1 MTRHVRAPG
10 FSRAVYEVRYME
22 LIYLDHAA
30 TTRPDPRV
38 VEAMRPYVAEHFG
51 NPLSTHPFGER
62 PREALE
68 RAREQLAALLMCES
82 RDVIFTSSGSE
93 ANNLAVKGVALARE
107 KKGKHLVVS
116 AIEHQSVMNAAR
128 SMARLG
134 WEVTTV
140 PVDCYGLVDPGEL
153 TAALR
158 ADTTLVCVNLANLEV
173 GTIEPVAELVE
184 VVKENSEA
192 AFHADAVQA
201 VGHVPVDVGE
211 LGVDLLSVSGHR
223 FYGPKG
229 SGALYFKRGV
239 RVQPL
244 IDGGIQ
250 EGGRRAG
257 TEDVPAIVGLGEAAR
272 IAAEEMQGRSARV
285 RALRDRLHEGLFER
299 IPYLHLNGH
308 PLKRL
313 PTHESVC
320 VEYVEGEAMIL
331 FLLREGICTSSG
343 STCSS
348 RALKASHVL
357 LACGLE
363 PAVAQG
369 SLQFT
374 LGQDNT
380 EEQIDKV
387 LDVLAEVAKR
397 LRAMSPIYPGDKAD

>member
-1 MTRHVRAPG
+1 
-10 FSRAVYEVRYME
+10 ME

-51 NPLSTHPFGER
+51 NPLSTHPFGEK

-68 RAREQLAALLMCES
+68 RAREQLGALLSCES
-82 RDVIFTSSGSE
+82 REVIFTSSGSE

-116 AIEHQSVMNAAR
+116 AVEHESVMNAAR

-140 PVDCYGLVDPGEL
+140 PVDCYGLVDPGDL
-153 TAALR
+153 KATLR
-158 ADTTLVCVNLANLEV
+158 PETTLVCVNLANLEI
-173 GTIEPVAELVE
+173 GTVEPVGALVE
-184 VVKENSEA
+184 VVKENSAA

-229 SGALYFKRGV
+229 SGALYVKRGV

-244 IDGGIQ
+244 VDGGIQ

-272 IAAEEMQGRSARV
+272 VAAEEMQGRSARV

-308 PLKRL
+308 PEKRL

-320 VEYVEGEAMIL
+320 VEYVEGEAMVL
-331 FLLREGICTSSG
+331 LLLREGICTSSG

-374 LGQDNT
+374 LGPDNT
-380 EEQIDKV
+380 EEQINKV
-387 LDVLAEVAKR
+387 VDVLPEVAKR
-397 LRAMSPIYPGDKAD
+397 LRSLSPIYPGDRAD

>member
-1 MTRHVRAPG
+1 MG
-10 FSRAVYEVRYME
+10 

-38 VEAMRPYVAEHFG
+38 VDAMQPYFREYFG
-51 NPLSTHPFGER
+51 NPLSTHPFGEK

-68 RAREQLAALLMCES
+68 RARGQLASLLGCEN
-82 RDVIFTSSGSE
+82 RELIFTSSGSE

-107 KKGKHLVVS
+107 NKGKHVVIS
-116 AIEHQSVMNAAR
+116 AVEHESVTNAAQ
-128 SMARLG
+128 SLAKLG

-140 PVDCYGLVDPGEL
+140 PVDCYGIVDADDL
-153 TAALR
+153 RAALR
-158 ADTTLVCVNLANLEV
+158 ADTTLVCVNLANLEI
-173 GTIEPVAELVE
+173 GTIEPIAELVK
-184 VVKENSEA
+184 VVKENSGA
-192 AFHADAVQA
+192 AFHADAMQA
-201 VGHVPVDVGE
+201 VGHMPVDVGE

-229 SGALYFKRGV
+229 SGALYFKKGV
-239 RVQPL
+239 RVKPQ
-244 IDGGIQ
+244 IDGGVQ

-257 TEDVPAIVGLGEAAR
+257 TEDVPAVVGLGEAAR
-272 IAAEEMQGRSARV
+272 IAEEEMEQRSAYV
-285 RALRDRLHEGLFER
+285 RALRDRLHDGLFER
-299 IPYLHLNGH
+299 IPHLYLNGH
-308 PLKRL
+308 PERRL

-331 FLLREGICTSSG
+331 FLVREGICTSSG

-357 LACGLE
+357 LACGLD

-374 LGQDNT
+374 LGRENT
-380 EEQIDKV
+380 SGEIERV
-387 LDVLAEVAKR
+387 LDVLPEVAKR
-397 LRAMSPIYPGDKAD
+397 LRAMSPIYPGDDKA

>member
-1 MTRHVRAPG
+1 MD
-10 FSRAVYEVRYME
+10 

-38 VEAMRPYVAEHFG
+38 VDAMQPYFGEHFG
-51 NPLSTHPFGER
+51 NPLSTHPFGEK
-62 PREALE
+62 PRQALE
-68 RAREQLAALLMCES
+68 RAREQLASLLNCES
-82 RDVIFTSSGSE
+82 RELIFTSSGSE
-93 ANNLAVKGVALARE
+93 ANNLAVKGVGLARE
-107 KKGKHLVVS
+107 KKGKHVVIS
-116 AIEHQSVMNAAR
+116 AVEHQSVTNAAQ

-140 PVDCYGLVDPGEL
+140 PVDCYGLVDPDDLRG
-153 TAALR
+153 ALR
-158 ADTTLVCVNLANLEV
+158 ADTALVCVNLANLEI
-173 GTIEPVAELVE
+173 GTVEPVAELVK
-184 VVKENSEA
+184 VVKENSKA
-192 AFHADAVQA
+192 AFHADAAQA
-201 VGHVPVDVGE
+201 VGHIPVDVRE

-229 SGALYFKRGV
+229 AGALYFTKGV

-257 TEDVPAIVGLGEAAR
+257 TENVAAVVGLGEAAR
-272 IAAEEMQGRSARV
+272 IAEEEMADRSARIK
-285 RALRDRLHEGLFER
+285 ALRDRLHDGLFQR
-299 IPYLHLNGH
+299 IPRLHLNGH
-308 PLKRL
+308 PEKRL

-331 FLLREGICTSSG
+331 LLVREGICTSSG

-380 EEQIDKV
+380 AKDIDKV
-387 LDVLAEVAKR
+387 LDVLPAVAKR
-397 LRAMSPIYPGDKAD
+397 LRAMSPIYPGDAAV

>member
-1 MTRHVRAPG
+1 MG
-10 FSRAVYEVRYME
+10 

-38 VEAMRPYVAEHFG
+38 VEAMQPYFREYFG
-51 NPLSTHPFGER
+51 NPLSTHPFGEK

-68 RAREQLAALLMCES
+68 RARGQLASLLGCEN
-82 RDVIFTSSGSE
+82 RELIFTSSGSE
-93 ANNLAVKGVALARE
+93 ANNLAVKGVTLARE
-107 KKGKHLVVS
+107 NKGKHVVIS
-116 AIEHQSVMNAAR
+116 ALEHRSVTNAAQSLAKR
-128 SMARLG
+128 G

-140 PVDCYGLVDPGEL
+140 PVDCYGIVDPDDL
-153 TAALR
+153 RAALR
-158 ADTTLVCVNLANLEV
+158 GDTTLVCVNLANLEI
-173 GTIEPVAELVE
+173 GTIEPIAELVK
-184 VVKENSEA
+184 VVKENSSA

-201 VGHVPVDVGE
+201 VGHIPVDVGE

-229 SGALYFKRGV
+229 SGALYFKKGV

-257 TEDVPAIVGLGEAAR
+257 TEDVPAVVGLGEAAR
-272 IAAEEMQGRSARV
+272 IAEEEMEQRSAHV
-285 RALRDRLHEGLFER
+285 RALRDRLHDGLFER
-299 IPYLHLNGH
+299 IPHLHLNGH
-308 PLKRL
+308 PERRL

-331 FLLREGICTSSG
+331 FLVREGVCASSG

-357 LACGLE
+357 LACGLD

-369 SLQFT
+369 SIQFT
-374 LGQDNT
+374 LGRENT
-380 EEQIDKV
+380 SEEIEKV
-387 LDVLAEVAKR
+387 LNVLPEVAKC
-397 LRAMSPIYPGDKAD
+397 LRAMSPIYPGDDEA

>member
-1 MTRHVRAPG
+1 
-10 FSRAVYEVRYME
+10 ME
-22 LIYLDHAA
+22 FIYLDHAA

-51 NPLSTHPFGER
+51 NPLSTHPFGEK
-62 PREALE
+62 PREAVE
-68 RAREQLAALLMCES
+68 RAREHLAALLSCES
-82 RDVIFTSSGSE
+82 REVIFTSSGSE

-107 KKGKHLVVS
+107 KKGRHLVVS
-116 AIEHQSVMNAAR
+116 AVEHQSVMNAAR

-140 PVDCYGLVDPGEL
+140 PVDCYGLVDPDEL
-153 TAALR
+153 KAALR
-158 ADTTLVCVNLANLEV
+158 ADTTLVCVNLANLEI
-173 GTIEPVAELVE
+173 GTIEPVAELAV

-201 VGHVPVDVGE
+201 VGHIPVDVGE

-239 RVQPL
+239 RLQPL
-244 IDGGIQ
+244 VDGGIQ
-250 EGGRRAG
+250 EGGRRGG

-272 IAAEEMQGRSARV
+272 IATEEMQSRSARI
-285 RALRDRLHEGLFER
+285 RALRDRLHDGLFER
-299 IPYLHLNGH
+299 IPHLHLNGH
-308 PLKRL
+308 PEKRL

-320 VEYVEGEAMIL
+320 VEYVEGEAMV
-331 FLLREGICTSSG
+331 LLLSREGICTSSG

-387 LDVLAEVAKR
+387 LAVLPEVAKR
-397 LRAMSPIYPGDKAD
+397 LRAMSPIYPGDERD

>member
-1 MTRHVRAPG
+1 MTT
-10 FSRAVYEVRYME
+10 

-38 VEAMRPYVAEHFG
+38 VEAMQPYFSEYFG
-51 NPLSTHPFGER
+51 NPLSSHPFGEE
-62 PREALE
+62 PRKALA
-68 RAREQLAALLMCES
+68 RAREQLAALLNCEAAEI
-82 RDVIFTSSGSE
+82 IFTSSGTE
-93 ANNLAVKGVALARE
+93 ANNLAVKGVAFARE
-107 KKGKHLVVS
+107 KKGKHVVLS
-116 AIEHQSVMNAAR
+116 AVEHQSVMNSAQ

-134 WEVTTV
+134 WEITTV
-140 PVDCYGLVDPGEL
+140 PTDCHGLVDPNDVK
-153 TAALR
+153 AALR
-158 ADTTLVCVNLANLEV
+158 ADTTLVCVNLANLEI
-173 GTIEPVAELVE
+173 GTVEPIAEIGKI
-184 VVKENSEA
+184 VKENSGA

-201 VGHVPVDVGE
+201 VGHVPVDVQA

-229 SGALYFKRGV
+229 VGALFYKKGV
-239 RVQPL
+239 RVQPQ

-272 IAAEEMQGRSARV
+272 IAREEMAERSARV
-285 RALRDRLHEGLFER
+285 RALRDRLHEGLFAR
-299 IPYLHLNGH
+299 IPHLHLNGH
-308 PLKRL
+308 PRLRL

-331 FLLREGICTSSG
+331 FLVREGICTSSG

-357 LACGLE
+357 LACGLD

-374 LGQDNT
+374 LGSDNT
-380 EEQIDKV
+380 EEQIGRV
-387 LDVLAEVAKR
+387 LDVLPVVAKR
-397 LRAMSPIYPGDKAD
+397 LRAMSPLYPGGESA

>member
-1 MTRHVRAPG
+1 
-10 FSRAVYEVRYME
+10 ME

-51 NPLSTHPFGER
+51 NPLSTHPFGEK
-62 PREALE
+62 PREAVE
-68 RAREQLAALLMCES
+68 RAREQLAALLNCEN
-82 RDVIFTSSGSE
+82 RELIFTSSGSE

-107 KKGKHLVVS
+107 KKGRHLVVS
-116 AIEHQSVMNAAR
+116 AVEHQSVMNAAR
-128 SMARLG
+128 SMAKLG

-153 TAALR
+153 KAALR
-158 ADTTLVCVNLANLEV
+158 ADTTLVCVNLANLEI
-173 GTIEPVAELVE
+173 GTVEPVTELVE

-244 IDGGIQ
+244 VDGGIQ

-285 RALRDRLHEGLFER
+285 RALRDRLHEGLFKR

-308 PLKRL
+308 PQKRL

-320 VEYVEGEAMIL
+320 VEYVEGEAMVL
-331 FLLREGICTSSG
+331 FLIREGICTSSG

-374 LGQDNT
+374 LGRENT
-380 EEQIDKV
+380 EEQIDEV
-387 LDVLAEVAKR
+387 LDVLPEVAKR
-397 LRAMSPIYPGDKAD
+397 LREMSPIYPGDKAD

>member
-1 MTRHVRAPG
+1 MD
-10 FSRAVYEVRYME
+10 

-38 VEAMRPYVAEHFG
+38 VEAMQPYFAEYFG
-51 NPLSTHPFGER
+51 NPLSTHPFGEE

-68 RAREQLAALLMCES
+68 RARGELAALLNAEPA
-82 RDVIFTSSGSE
+82 RFIVTSCGTE
-93 ANNLAVKGVALARE
+93 ANNLAVKGVAFARE
-107 KKGKHLVVS
+107 KKGKHIVLS
-116 AIEHQSVMNAAR
+116 AVEHQSVMNAAQ
-128 SMARLG
+128 SMAKLG

-140 PVDCYGLVDPGEL
+140 PTDCYGLVSPDDVK
-153 TAALR
+153 AALR
-158 ADTTLVCVNLANLEV
+158 ADTTLVCVNLANLEI
-173 GTIEPVAELVE
+173 GTIEPIGEIAK
-184 VVKENSEA
+184 VVKENSAA

-201 VGHVPVDVGE
+201 VGHIPVDVAA

-229 SGALYFKRGV
+229 VGALYYGKGV
-239 RVQPL
+239 RVQPQ

-257 TEDVPAIVGLGEAAR
+257 TENVPAIVGLGEAAR
-272 IAAEEMQGRSARV
+272 IAREEMGERSSRI
-285 RALRDRLHEGLFER
+285 RTLRDKFHEGLFAR
-299 IPYLHLNGH
+299 IPHLHLNGH
-308 PLKRL
+308 PERRL

-331 FLLREGICTSSG
+331 FLVREGICTSSG

-348 RALKASHVL
+348 RALKASHVI
-357 LACGLE
+357 LACGLD

-374 LGQDNT
+374 LGTDNT
-380 EEQIDKV
+380 EEQIERV
-387 LDVLAEVAKR
+387 LDVLPEVANR
-397 LRAMSPIYPGDKAD
+397 LRAMSPIYPGD

>member
-1 MTRHVRAPG
+1 MA
-10 FSRAVYEVRYME
+10 

-38 VEAMRPYVAEHFG
+38 VEAMQPYFREYFG
-51 NPLSTHPFGER
+51 NPLSTHPFGEK

-68 RAREQLAALLMCES
+68 RARGQLASLLGCEN
-82 RDVIFTSSGSE
+82 RELIFTSSGSE

-107 KKGKHLVVS
+107 NKGKHVVIS
-116 AIEHQSVMNAAR
+116 AIEHESVTNAAQ
-128 SMARLG
+128 SLAKLG

-140 PVDCYGLVDPGEL
+140 PVDCYGIVDPDDL
-153 TAALR
+153 RAALR
-158 ADTTLVCVNLANLEV
+158 ADTTLVCVNLANLEI
-173 GTIEPVAELVE
+173 GTIEPIAELVK
-184 VVKENSEA
+184 VVKENSGA
-192 AFHADAVQA
+192 AFHADAMQA
-201 VGHVPVDVGE
+201 VGHMPVDVVG

-229 SGALYFKRGV
+229 SGALYFKKGV
-239 RVQPL
+239 RVKPQ

-257 TEDVPAIVGLGEAAR
+257 TEDVPAVVGLGEAAR
-272 IAAEEMQGRSARV
+272 IAEAEMEQRSAHVRV
-285 RALRDRLHEGLFER
+285 LRDRLHDGLFER
-299 IPYLHLNGH
+299 IPHLYLNGH
-308 PLKRL
+308 PERRL

-331 FLLREGICTSSG
+331 FLVREGICTSSG

-357 LACGLE
+357 LACGLD

-374 LGQDNT
+374 LGRENT
-380 EEQIDKV
+380 SGEIERV
-387 LDVLAEVAKR
+387 LDVLPEVAKR
-397 LRAMSPIYPGDKAD
+397 LRAMSPIYPGDDKA

>member
-1 MTRHVRAPG
+1 MTT
-10 FSRAVYEVRYME
+10 

-38 VEAMRPYVAEHFG
+38 VEAMQPYFSEYFG
-51 NPLSTHPFGER
+51 NPLSTHPFGEE
-62 PREALE
+62 PRKVLE
-68 RAREQLAALLMCES
+68 RAREELAALLNCEAAEI
-82 RDVIFTSSGSE
+82 IFTSSGTE
-93 ANNLAVKGVALARE
+93 ANNLAVKGVAFARE
-107 KKGKHLVVS
+107 KKGKHVVLS
-116 AIEHQSVMNAAR
+116 AVEHQSVMNSAQ

-134 WEVTTV
+134 WEITTV
-140 PVDCYGLVDPGEL
+140 PTDCHGLVDPNDVK
-153 TAALR
+153 AALR
-158 ADTTLVCVNLANLEV
+158 ADTTLVCVNLANLEI
-173 GTIEPVAELVE
+173 GTIEPIAEIGKI
-184 VVKENSEA
+184 VKENSGA

-201 VGHVPVDVGE
+201 VGHIPVDVQA

-229 SGALYFKRGV
+229 VGALFYKKGV
-239 RVQPL
+239 RVQPQ

-272 IAAEEMQGRSARV
+272 IAREEMAERSARV
-285 RALRDRLHEGLFER
+285 RALRDRLHEGLFAR
-299 IPYLHLNGH
+299 IPHLHLNGH
-308 PLKRL
+308 PRLRL

-331 FLLREGICTSSG
+331 FLVREGICTSSG

-357 LACGLE
+357 LACGLD

-374 LGQDNT
+374 LGSDNT
-380 EEQIDKV
+380 EEQIGRV
-387 LDVLAEVAKR
+387 LDVLPVVAKR
-397 LRAMSPIYPGDKAD
+397 LRAMSPLYPGGESA

>member
-1 MTRHVRAPG
+1 MD
-10 FSRAVYEVRYME
+10 

-38 VEAMRPYVAEHFG
+38 VEAMQPYFGEYFG
-51 NPLSTHPFGER
+51 NPLSTHPFGEK
-62 PREALE
+62 PREAVE
-68 RAREQLAALLMCES
+68 RAREQLAALLGCES
-82 RDVIFTSSGSE
+82 RELIFTSSGSE
-93 ANNLAVKGVALARE
+93 ANNLAVKGAASARE
-107 KKGKHLVVS
+107 KKGKHLVIS
-116 AIEHQSVMNAAR
+116 ALEHNSITNSAQTMGK
-128 SMARLG
+128 LG

-140 PVDCYGLVDPGEL
+140 PVDCYGMVDAEEL
-153 TAALR
+153 KGALR
-158 ADTTLVCVNLANLEV
+158 ADTTLVCVNLANLEI
-173 GTIEPVAELVE
+173 GTIEPITELVKA
-184 VVKENSEA
+184 VKENSNA
-192 AFHADAVQA
+192 LFHADAVQA
-201 VGHVPVDVGE
+201 VGHIPVDVKE

-229 SGALYFKRGV
+229 SGALFVKRGV
-239 RVQPL
+239 RVRPQ

-272 IAAEEMQGRSARV
+272 IAKDEMEDRSKRV
-285 RALRDRLHEGLFER
+285 RALRDRLHDGLFER
-299 IPYLHLNGH
+299 IPHLHLNGH
-308 PLKRL
+308 PEQRL

-331 FLLREGICTSSG
+331 FLVREGICTSSG

-357 LACGLE
+357 LACGLD

-374 LGQDNT
+374 LGSDNT
-380 EEQIDKV
+380 AEEIDKV
-387 LDVLAEVAKR
+387 LEILPAVAKR
-397 LRAMSPIYPGDKAD
+397 LRAMSPIYPGDENA

>member
-1 MTRHVRAPG
+1 MD
-10 FSRAVYEVRYME
+10 

-38 VEAMRPYVAEHFG
+38 VDAMQPYFGEHFG
-51 NPLSTHPFGER
+51 NPLSTHPFGEK
-62 PREALE
+62 PRQALE
-68 RAREQLAALLMCES
+68 RAREQLASLLNCES
-82 RDVIFTSSGSE
+82 RELIFTSSGSE
-93 ANNLAVKGVALARE
+93 ANNLAVKGVGLARE
-107 KKGKHLVVS
+107 KKGKHVVIS
-116 AIEHQSVMNAAR
+116 AVEHQSVTNAAQ

-140 PVDCYGLVDPGEL
+140 PVDCYGLVDPDDLRG
-153 TAALR
+153 ALR
-158 ADTTLVCVNLANLEV
+158 ADTTLVCVNLANLEI
-173 GTIEPVAELVE
+173 GTVEPIAELVK
-184 VVKENSEA
+184 VVKENSNA
-192 AFHADAVQA
+192 AFHADAAQA
-201 VGHVPVDVGE
+201 VGHVPVDVRE

-229 SGALYFKRGV
+229 AGALYFTKGV

-257 TEDVPAIVGLGEAAR
+257 TENVAAVVGLGEAAR
-272 IAAEEMQGRSARV
+272 IAEEEMADRSARIK
-285 RALRDRLHEGLFER
+285 ALRDRLHDGLFQR
-299 IPYLHLNGH
+299 IPRLHLNGH
-308 PLKRL
+308 PERRL

-331 FLLREGICTSSG
+331 LLVREGICTSSG

-380 EEQIDKV
+380 AKDIDKV
-387 LDVLAEVAKR
+387 LDVLPAVAKR
-397 LRAMSPIYPGDKAD
+397 LRAMSPIYPGDAAV

>member
-1 MTRHVRAPG
+1 MG
-10 FSRAVYEVRYME
+10 

-38 VEAMRPYVAEHFG
+38 VEAIQPYFRKYFG
-51 NPLSTHPFGER
+51 NPLSTHPFGEK

-68 RAREQLAALLMCES
+68 RARGQLASLLGCEN
-82 RDVIFTSSGSE
+82 RELIFTSSGSE

-107 KKGKHLVVS
+107 NKGKHVVIS
-116 AIEHQSVMNAAR
+116 AIEHESVTNAAQ
-128 SMARLG
+128 SLAKLG
-134 WEVTTV
+134 WEVATV
-140 PVDCYGLVDPGEL
+140 PVDCYGIVDADDL
-153 TAALR
+153 RAALR
-158 ADTTLVCVNLANLEV
+158 ADTTLVCVNLANLEI
-173 GTIEPVAELVE
+173 GTIEPIAELVK
-184 VVKENSEA
+184 VVKENSGA
-192 AFHADAVQA
+192 AFHADAMQA
-201 VGHVPVDVGE
+201 VGHIPVDVVE

-229 SGALYFKRGV
+229 SGALYFKKGV
-239 RVQPL
+239 RVKPQ

-257 TEDVPAIVGLGEAAR
+257 TEDVPAVVGLGEAAR
-272 IAAEEMQGRSARV
+272 IAEEEIEERSAHV
-285 RALRDRLHEGLFER
+285 RALRDRLHDGLFER
-299 IPYLHLNGH
+299 IPHLYLNGH
-308 PLKRL
+308 PERRL

-331 FLLREGICTSSG
+331 FLVREGICTSSG

-357 LACGLE
+357 LACGLD

-374 LGQDNT
+374 LGRENT
-380 EEQIDKV
+380 SEEIERV
-387 LDVLAEVAKR
+387 LDVLPEVAKR
-397 LRAMSPIYPGDKAD
+397 LRAMSPIYPGDDKA

>member
-1 MTRHVRAPG
+1 MD
-10 FSRAVYEVRYME
+10 

-38 VEAMRPYVAEHFG
+38 VDAMQPYFGEHFG
-51 NPLSTHPFGER
+51 NPLSTHPFGEK
-62 PREALE
+62 PRQALE
-68 RAREQLAALLMCES
+68 RAREQLASLLNCES
-82 RDVIFTSSGSE
+82 RELIFTSSGSE
-93 ANNLAVKGVALARE
+93 ANNLAVKGVGLARE
-107 KKGKHLVVS
+107 KKGKHVVIS
-116 AIEHQSVMNAAR
+116 AVEHQSVTNAAQ

-140 PVDCYGLVDPGEL
+140 PVDCYGLVDPDDLRG
-153 TAALR
+153 ALR
-158 ADTTLVCVNLANLEV
+158 ADTTLVCVNLANLEI
-173 GTIEPVAELVE
+173 GTVEPIAELVK
-184 VVKENSEA
+184 VVKENSNA
-192 AFHADAVQA
+192 AFHADAAQA
-201 VGHVPVDVGE
+201 VGHVPVDVRE

-229 SGALYFKRGV
+229 AGALYFTKGV

-257 TEDVPAIVGLGEAAR
+257 TENVAAVVGLGEAAR
-272 IAAEEMQGRSARV
+272 IAEEEMADRSARIK
-285 RALRDRLHEGLFER
+285 ALRDRLHDGLFQR
-299 IPYLHLNGH
+299 IPRLHLNGH
-308 PLKRL
+308 PEKRL

-331 FLLREGICTSSG
+331 LLVREGICTSSG

-380 EEQIDKV
+380 AKDIDKV
-387 LDVLAEVAKR
+387 LDVLPAVAKR
-397 LRAMSPIYPGDKAD
+397 LRAMSPIYPGDAAV

>member
-1 MTRHVRAPG
+1 MD
-10 FSRAVYEVRYME
+10 

-38 VEAMRPYVAEHFG
+38 VEAMRPYFAEHFG
-51 NPLSTHPFGER
+51 NPLSTHPFGEK
-62 PREALE
+62 PREAVE
-68 RAREQLAALLMCES
+68 RAREQLAALLGCES
-82 RDVIFTSSGSE
+82 RELIFTSSGSE
-93 ANNLAVKGVALARE
+93 ANNLAVKGAAFARE
-107 KKGKHLVVS
+107 NKGKHVVIS
-116 AIEHQSVMNAAR
+116 ALEHQSITNAAQ
-128 SMARLG
+128 SMVKLG

-140 PVDCYGLVDPGEL
+140 PVDCYGVVDGDGL
-153 TAALR
+153 RAALR
-158 ADTTLVCVNLANLEV
+158 ADTTLVCVNLANLEI
-173 GTIEPVAELVE
+173 GTIEPITELVK
-184 VVKENSEA
+184 VVKENSNA
-192 AFHADAVQA
+192 LFHADAVQA
-201 VGHVPVDVGE
+201 VGHIPVDVKE

-229 SGALYFKRGV
+229 SGALFFKRGV
-239 RVQPL
+239 RVRPQ

-272 IAAEEMQGRSARV
+272 IAQDEMEERSARV
-285 RALRDRLHEGLFER
+285 RVLRDKLHEGLFER

-308 PLKRL
+308 PERRL

-320 VEYVEGEAMIL
+320 VEYVEGEAMVL
-331 FLLREGICTSSG
+331 FLVREGICTSSG

-357 LACGLE
+357 LACDLD

-374 LGQDNT
+374 LGCDNT
-380 EEQIDKV
+380 VEEIDKV
-387 LDVLAEVAKR
+387 LEVLPEVAKK
-397 LRAMSPIYPGDKAD
+397 LRAMSPIYPGGEEI

>member
-1 MTRHVRAPG
+1 MA
-10 FSRAVYEVRYME
+10 

-38 VEAMRPYVAEHFG
+38 VEAMQPYFREYFG
-51 NPLSTHPFGER
+51 NPLSTHPFGEK

-68 RAREQLAALLMCES
+68 RARGQLASLLGCEN
-82 RDVIFTSSGSE
+82 RELIFTSSGSE

-107 KKGKHLVVS
+107 NKGKHVVIS
-116 AIEHQSVMNAAR
+116 ALEHRSVTNAAQSLAKR
-128 SMARLG
+128 G

-140 PVDCYGLVDPGEL
+140 PVDCYGIVDPDDL
-153 TAALR
+153 KAALR
-158 ADTTLVCVNLANLEV
+158 ADTTLVCVNLANLEI
-173 GTIEPVAELVE
+173 GTIEPIAELVK
-184 VVKENSEA
+184 VVKENSSA
-192 AFHADAVQA
+192 AFHADAAQA
-201 VGHVPVDVGE
+201 VGHIPVDVGD

-229 SGALYFKRGV
+229 SGALYFKKGV

-257 TEDVPAIVGLGEAAR
+257 TEDVPAVVGLGEAAR
-272 IAAEEMQGRSARV
+272 IAEEEMEQRSAYV
-285 RALRDRLHEGLFER
+285 RALRDRLHDGLFER
-299 IPYLHLNGH
+299 IPHLYLNGH
-308 PLKRL
+308 PERRL

-331 FLLREGICTSSG
+331 FLVREGICTSSG

-357 LACGLE
+357 LACGLDS
-363 PAVAQG
+363 AVAQG

-374 LGQDNT
+374 LGRENT
-380 EEQIDKV
+380 SGEIERV
-387 LDVLAEVAKR
+387 LDVLPEVAKR
-397 LRAMSPIYPGDKAD
+397 LRAMSPIYPGDDKA

>member
-1 MTRHVRAPG
+1 MD
-10 FSRAVYEVRYME
+10 

-38 VEAMRPYVAEHFG
+38 VEAMQPYVGEYFG
-51 NPLSTHPFGER
+51 NPLSTHPFGEK

-68 RAREQLAALLMCES
+68 HARGQLASLLGCES
-82 RDVIFTSSGSE
+82 RELIFTSSGSE

-107 KKGKHLVVS
+107 NKGKHVVIS
-116 AIEHQSVMNAAR
+116 ALEHQSVTNAAQSLAKR
-128 SMARLG
+128 G

-140 PVDCYGLVDPGEL
+140 PVDCYGIVDPEDL
-153 TAALR
+153 RAALR
-158 ADTTLVCVNLANLEV
+158 ADTTLVCVNLANLEI
-173 GTIEPVAELVE
+173 GTIEPIAELVK
-184 VVKENSEA
+184 VVKENSSA

-201 VGHVPVDVGE
+201 VGHIPVDVGE

-229 SGALYFKRGV
+229 SGALYFKKGV

-257 TEDVPAIVGLGEAAR
+257 TEDVPAVVGLGEAAR
-272 IAAEEMQGRSARV
+272 IAEEEMDERSAHV
-285 RALRDRLHEGLFER
+285 RALRDRLHDGLSER
-299 IPYLHLNGH
+299 IPHLHLNGH
-308 PLKRL
+308 PERRL

-331 FLLREGICTSSG
+331 FLVREGVCASSG

-357 LACGLE
+357 LACGLD

-374 LGQDNT
+374 LGRENT
-380 EEQIDKV
+380 SEEIERV
-387 LDVLAEVAKR
+387 LDVLPEVAKR
-397 LRAMSPIYPGDKAD
+397 LRAMSPIYPGDDKA

>member
-1 MTRHVRAPG
+1 VD
-10 FSRAVYEVRYME
+10 
-22 LIYLDHAA
+22 LIYLDNAA

-51 NPLSTHPFGER
+51 NPLSTHPFGEK

-68 RAREQLAALLMCES
+68 IARGQLASLLGCES
-82 RDVIFTSSGSE
+82 RELVFTSSGSE

-107 KKGKHLVVS
+107 KKGKHMVVS
-116 AIEHQSVMNAAR
+116 ALEHQSVSNAAQ
-128 SMARLG
+128 SMAKLG

-140 PVDCYGLVDPGEL
+140 PVDCYGIVDADDL
-153 TAALR
+153 RAALR
-158 ADTTLVCVNLANLEV
+158 ADTTLVCVNLANLEI
-173 GTIEPVAELVE
+173 GTVEPIPELVK
-184 VVKENSEA
+184 VVKENSSA

-201 VGHVPVDVGE
+201 VGYIPVDVKE

-229 SGALYFKRGV
+229 AGALYFKKGV
-239 RVQPL
+239 RVQPQ
-244 IDGGIQ
+244 IDGGVQ

-257 TEDVPAIVGLGEAAR
+257 TEDVPALVGLGEAAR
-272 IAAEEMQGRSARV
+272 IAEEEMEERSAHV
-285 RALRDRLHEGLFER
+285 RALRDRLHAGLFER
-299 IPYLHLNGH
+299 IPYLRLNGH
-308 PLKRL
+308 PERRL

-320 VEYVEGEAMIL
+320 VEFVEGEAMVL
-331 FLLREGICTSSG
+331 SLVREGICTSSG

-357 LACGLE
+357 LACGLD

-374 LGQDNT
+374 LGRENT
-380 EEQIDKV
+380 SEEIEKV
-387 LDVLAEVAKR
+387 LDVLPEVAKR
-397 LRAMSPIYPGDKAD
+397 LRAMSPIYPGDDKI

>member
-1 MTRHVRAPG
+1 MG
-10 FSRAVYEVRYME
+10 

-30 TTRPDPRV
+30 TTRPAPRV
-38 VEAMRPYVAEHFG
+38 VEAMQPYFREYFG
-51 NPLSTHPFGER
+51 NPRSPHPFGEK

-68 RAREQLAALLMCES
+68 RARGQLASLLGCEN
-82 RDVIFTSSGSE
+82 RELIFTSSGSE

-107 KKGKHLVVS
+107 NKGKHVVIS
-116 AIEHQSVMNAAR
+116 AVEHESVTNAAQ
-128 SMARLG
+128 SLAKLG

-140 PVDCYGLVDPGEL
+140 PVDCYGIVDADDL
-153 TAALR
+153 RAALR
-158 ADTTLVCVNLANLEV
+158 ADTTLVCVNLANLEI
-173 GTIEPVAELVE
+173 GTIEPIAELVK
-184 VVKENSEA
+184 VVKENSGA

-201 VGHVPVDVGE
+201 VGHIPVDVGE

-229 SGALYFKRGV
+229 SGALYFKKGV

-257 TEDVPAIVGLGEAAR
+257 TEDVPAVVGLGEAAR
-272 IAAEEMQGRSARV
+272 IAEEEMDERSAHV
-285 RALRDRLHEGLFER
+285 RALRDRLHDGLFER
-299 IPYLHLNGH
+299 IPHLHLNGH
-308 PLKRL
+308 PERRL

-331 FLLREGICTSSG
+331 FLVREGVCAASG

-357 LACGLE
+357 LACGLD

-374 LGQDNT
+374 LGWENT
-380 EEQIDKV
+380 SEEIEKV
-387 LDVLAEVAKR
+387 LRVLPEVAKR
-397 LRAMSPIYPGDKAD
+397 LRAMSPIYPGDDKA

>member
-1 MTRHVRAPG
+1 MG
-10 FSRAVYEVRYME
+10 

-38 VEAMRPYVAEHFG
+38 VEAMQPYFREYFG
-51 NPLSTHPFGER
+51 SHEL
-62 PREALE
+62 
-68 RAREQLAALLMCES
+68 
-82 RDVIFTSSGSE
+82 IFTSSGSE

-107 KKGKHLVVS
+107 NKGKHVVIS
-116 AIEHQSVMNAAR
+116 AVEHESVTNAVQSLAK
-128 SMARLG
+128 LG

-140 PVDCYGLVDPGEL
+140 PVDCYGIVDPDDL
-153 TAALR
+153 RAALR
-158 ADTTLVCVNLANLEV
+158 ADTTLVCVNLANLEI
-173 GTIEPVAELVE
+173 GTIEPIAELVK
-184 VVKENSEA
+184 VVKENSGA

-201 VGHVPVDVGE
+201 VGHIPVDVVE

-229 SGALYFKRGV
+229 SGALYFKKGV
-239 RVQPL
+239 RVKPQ

-257 TEDVPAIVGLGEAAR
+257 TEDVPAVVGLGEAAR
-272 IAAEEMQGRSARV
+272 IAEIEMEECSAHV
-285 RALRDRLHEGLFER
+285 RALRDRLHDGLFER
-299 IPYLHLNGH
+299 IPHLHLNGH
-308 PLKRL
+308 PERRL

-331 FLLREGICTSSG
+331 FLVREGVCASSG

-357 LACGLE
+357 LACGLD

-369 SLQFT
+369 SLRFT
-374 LGQDNT
+374 LGRENIS
-380 EEQIDKV
+380 EEIERV
-387 LDVLAEVAKR
+387 IDVLPEVATR
-397 LRAMSPIYPGDKAD
+397 LRAMSPIYPGDEKV

>member
-1 MTRHVRAPG
+1 MG
-10 FSRAVYEVRYME
+10 

-38 VEAMRPYVAEHFG
+38 VEAMQPYFREYFG
-51 NPLSTHPFGER
+51 NPLSTHPFGEK

-68 RAREQLAALLMCES
+68 RARGQLASLLGCES
-82 RDVIFTSSGSE
+82 RELIFTSSGSE

-107 KKGKHLVVS
+107 NKGKHVVIS
-116 AIEHQSVMNAAR
+116 ALEHRSVTNAAQSLAKR
-128 SMARLG
+128 G

-140 PVDCYGLVDPGEL
+140 PVDCYGIVDPDDL
-153 TAALR
+153 RAALR
-158 ADTTLVCVNLANLEV
+158 TDTTFVCVNLANLEI
-173 GTIEPVAELVE
+173 GTIEPIAELVK
-184 VVKENSEA
+184 VVKENSSA
-192 AFHADAVQA
+192 AFHADAMQA
-201 VGHVPVDVGE
+201 VGHVLVDVGE

-229 SGALYFKRGV
+229 SGALYFKKGV

-257 TEDVPAIVGLGEAAR
+257 TEDVPAVVGLGEAAR
-272 IAAEEMQGRSARV
+272 IAEEEMDERSAHV
-285 RALRDRLHEGLFER
+285 RALRDRLHDGLFER
-299 IPYLHLNGH
+299 IPHLHLNGH
-308 PLKRL
+308 PERRL

-331 FLLREGICTSSG
+331 FLVREGVCASSG

-357 LACGLE
+357 LACGLD

-374 LGQDNT
+374 LGRENT
-380 EEQIDKV
+380 SEEIERV
-387 LDVLAEVAKR
+387 LDVLPEVAKR
-397 LRAMSPIYPGDKAD
+397 LRAMSPIYPGDDKA